1 MTDILKDS
9 PTAIEPDYR
18 ISQILV
24 RQQPLSI
31 VVDIDDVLF
40 PWYATAH
47 RICQEVG
54 LAPEGVTPT
63 TWNVWK
69 DYGCEPEQWWA
80 ALRDATLDG
89 SLYLGEPYEGAIGGL
104 WRLEAAGHHLHLVT
118 ARGTHTEDPE
128 LAGLIQAATVRWVAE
143 HFIPHDTLTFS
154 KDKTV
159 VPADFAVD
167 DNLANYDALEAAGVV
182 SFLVN
187 RPWNAPTGD
196 GRRRVDSLAA
206 FAAIILGE
214 DPA

>member
-9 PTAIEPDYR
+9 PSAPEVDYGLEA
-18 ISQILV
+18 LV
-24 RQQPLSI
+24 QPGVPLSI

-40 PWYATAH
+40 PWYASAH
-47 RICQEVG
+47 RVCQEVG

-63 TWNVWK
+63 SWEVY
-69 DYGCEPEQWWA
+69 DEYGCTPEQWWA
-80 ALRDATLDG
+80 ALRNATLDG
-89 SLYLGEPYEGAIGGL
+89 SLYLGDPYEGAVAAL
-104 WRLEAAGHHLHLVT
+104 WRLEQAGHHLHLVT
-118 ARGTHTEDPE
+118 ARGTHTEDPM
-128 LAGLIQAATVRWVAE
+128 LAEVIQAATVRWVAE

-154 KDKTV
+154 RDKTV

-167 DNLANYDALEAAGVV
+167 DNVGNYDALAAAGVV

-187 RPWNAPTGD
+187 QPWNQPADD